1 MSGINLL
8 PWREWQRQRAVRQ
21 LQWALLATVVT
32 GAVVLLA
39 MAVVLDRRLDAH
51 LRENAAASE
60 RISGLDGALADIA
73 LLVVRRDDLLGQQ
86 AELLDLQRQP
96 GADLLARLMRLV
108 PENVRLDGLQLS
120 RDELRL
126 SGFARS
132 GSDVAQL
139 LRNLGQ
145 APGAS
150 APELQDITSTRA
162 GERFQV
168 LLGFRASS

>member
-1 MSGINLL
+1 MSAVNLL

-21 LQWALLATVVT
+21 LQWALLAAVVA
-32 GAVVLLA
+32 GAVVLLV
-39 MAVVLDRRLDAH
+39 MAVVLDRRLAAH
-51 LRENAAASE
+51 LRENAAATE

-73 LLVVRRDDLLGQQ
+73 LLTVRRDDLLGQQ
-86 AELLDLQRQP
+86 AELRDLQRQP
-96 GADLLARLMRLV
+96 GADLLTRLMHLV
-108 PENVRLDGLQLS
+108 PENVRFDGLQLS

-132 GSDVAQL
+132 ASDVAQL

-145 APGAS
+145 TPGVAP
-150 APELQDITSTRA
+150 PELQDVTSTRA

-168 LLGFRASS
+168 LLSFRASS

>member
-1 MSGINLL
+1 MSGVNLL
-8 PWREWQRQRAVRQ
+8 PWREWQRQRAVRH
-21 LQWALLATVVT
+21 LQWALLMAVVS

-39 MAVVLDRRLDAH
+39 MAVVLDRRLEAS
-51 LRENAAASE
+51 LRDSAVASE
-60 RISGLDGALADIA
+60 RISGLDGALAEIA
-73 LLVVRRDDLLGQQ
+73 TLTSRRDELIGQQ

-96 GADLLARLMRLV
+96 GTELLTRLMRLV
-108 PENVRLDGLQLS
+108 PENVRLDGLQLT
-120 RDELRL
+120 RDELQL

-145 APGAS
+145 TPGAR
-150 APELQDITSTRA
+150 APELQAVTSTRG

-168 LLGFRASS
+168 LLSFRASS